1 MSIKALGESFDIH
14 TGGIDHINV
23 HHTNEIAQ
31 SEAATGKAFVKYWI
45 HFAFLTVEGEKM
57 SKSLGNIFTVD
68 DVKKK
73 GFDPLGLRYLYLQ
86 THYRQE
92 MNFTWEALDG
102 AQTALNKLRSEF
114 VSWDEAKV
122 GCAEFEQ
129 RFRDA
134 VNQDLNLPEALS
146 IVWEMVKSDYPS
158 SAKKRSLLTMDKIL
172 GLGLA
177 EYKEEEIEI
186 PKEIKLLIEKRE
198 KLRKEENFTE
208 ADRVRAEIEG
218 KGYQVED
225 LGKGFRVKK
234 N

>member
-1 MSIKALGESFDIH
+1 
-14 TGGIDHINV
+14 
-23 HHTNEIAQ
+23 
-31 SEAATGKAFVKYWI
+31 
-45 HFAFLTVEGEKM
+45 
-57 SKSLGNIFTVD
+57 
-68 DVKKK
+68 
-73 GFDPLGLRYLYLQ
+73 
-86 THYRQE
+86 
-92 MNFTWEALDG
+92 
-102 AQTALNKLRSEF
+102 
-114 VSWDEAKV
+114 
-122 GCAEFEQ
+122 
-129 RFRDA
+129 
-134 VNQDLNLPEALS
+134 
-146 IVWEMVKSDYPS
+146 
-158 SAKKRSLLTMDKIL
+158 MDKIL